1 MKRYLVSIILLLMW
15 ANNLFAQRN
24 NMYQRTSAN
33 VFYGISGAPLLD
45 FNKLLEDRGGSKIS
59 STYRSFGLGYQ
70 TRFNDFIIGTEIYQ
84 NNGLNNPFGD
94 YLIDYR
100 TSRVFLNVGYAFT
113 EEGKVQ
119 LIHFMSIGMGYMNFQ
134 MLKDQAPSTM
144 DNFLEAPAQGYIL
157 RRNDVNSGAE
167 NFGNFLTEIGFELG
181 YDLGLL
187 SSEEVISLNAKF
199 GYSFNPFEESWEIK
213 GMNFDNIQ
221 SGPFLRIGA
230 GITLPESNYFYRDAT
245 LALNLFYGF
254 HFTKPN
260 SLNNYL
266 SSNGYQELDGIPTN
280 IGIKIIGENRGF
292 MYGVD
297 LYNANQNGDANES
310 YHQSLSSTRVYGNIG
325 HKLLEL
331 NNWEIGL
338 MGGIGYASL
347 RYSLLHKYKVDFPSL
362 MDLPEYDGELKKGG
376 LMAKPEAFLSYA
388 SSLSKKSQL
397 ALKYSITAGYEIPL
411 ANYKLADVSM
421 SSYLAGPFL
430 QFGLG
435 IRP

>member
-1 MKRYLVSIILLLMW
+1 MW
-15 ANNLFAQRN
+15 ANSLFAQKSN
-24 NMYQRTSAN
+24 LYQRTSAN
-33 VFYGISGAPLLD
+33 FFYGISGAPLLD
-45 FNKLLEDRGGSKIS
+45 FNKLLEERGGTKMANSYHSI
-59 STYRSFGLGYQ
+59 GLGYQ

-84 NNGLNNPFGD
+84 SNGLNNQFGD
-94 YLIDYR
+94 YIIDYR

-134 MLKDQAPSTM
+134 MLKGVNSATM
-144 DNFLEAPAQGYIL
+144 NEFLEEPAHGYIL
-157 RRNDVNSGAE
+157 RRNDVTSGAE

-187 SSEEVISLNAKF
+187 SAEEVISLSAKF
-199 GYSFNPFEESWEIK
+199 GYSFNPFEESWKIK

-260 SLNNYL
+260 KLNNYL
-266 SSNGYQELDGIPTN
+266 SSNGYNELSGWPTN
-280 IGIKIIGENRGF
+280 IGIKIVGENRGF
-292 MYGVD
+292 LYGAD

-310 YHQSLSSTRVYGNIG
+310 YHQSLSSTRVYGNLG
-325 HKLLEL
+325 RKFLDL

-362 MDLPEYDGELKKGG
+362 IDIPDYDGELKKGG

-411 ANYKLADVSM
+411 GNYKLADVSM
-421 SSYLAGPFL
+421 SSYMAGPFL